1 MILGSLGDL
10 GNDKTSRNIWYPVC
24 KFYSVCSI
32 VDAYIHREV
41 VAVGDTVCG
50 TIRKADV
57 ADTIGDIG
65 DASSCVCHIYSR
77 IRNVGFNNWNCHI
90 EERKWN
96 ISRANYKE
104 I

>member
-1 MILGSLGDL
+1 VILGSLGDL

-32 VDAYIHREV
+32 VDAYVHREV
-41 VAVGDTVCG
+41 VAVGDTV
-50 TIRKADV
+50 
-57 ADTIGDIG
+57 GDIG